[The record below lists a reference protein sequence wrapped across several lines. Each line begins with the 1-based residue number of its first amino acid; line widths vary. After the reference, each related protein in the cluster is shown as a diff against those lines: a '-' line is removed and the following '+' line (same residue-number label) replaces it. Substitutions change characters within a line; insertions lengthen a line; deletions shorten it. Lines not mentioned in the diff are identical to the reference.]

1 MKEFNSVLFAAFF
14 GLILFPLIAVS
25 QPKVVVL
32 PFQNMDGHMDLNT
45 ICYDMQD
52 SVFKAFEQ
60 KDPSKQYLDLIP
72 LTDVE
77 EVLFEMNI
85 DPANPQ
91 YPSDMWK
98 AVKKLGA
105 QYVILGTFNVQ
116 ANRIL
121 MNTYI
126 YDVDLKLAY
135 PDYQALDMFKPKE
148 NILENIPFILESLFP
163 FFVDMK

>member
-1 MKEFNSVLFAAFF
+1 MKFSLKHTALLLIAAIFIPFAA
-14 GLILFPLIAVS
+14 IA

-32 PFQNMDGHMDLNT
+32 PFQNMDGKMELNT
-45 ICYDMQD
+45 ICYEMQD
-52 SVFKAFEQ
+52 SVFKAFQQ
-60 KDPSKQYLDLIP
+60 KDPNEEYLKLIP
-72 LTDVE
+72 LAEVE
-77 EVLFEMNI
+77 NVLFEMNI

-91 YPSDMWK
+91 YPTDMWK
-98 AVKKLGA
+98 AVKKLGG

-135 PDYQALDMFKPKE
+135 PQYQALDMFKPREK
-148 NILENIPFILESLFP
+148 ILENVPYIVSQLYP
-163 FFVDMK
+163 FFVDNK